1 MENEKV
7 YFYEIITNEINLG
20 TMFAERRPDM
30 ALPKNFL
37 WGGAVAAHQLEGGW
51 NEGGKGPNVCDVLTQ
66 GAHGV
71 LRRITDEVLP
81 GEIYPNHEAVD
92 FYHHYKEDIA
102 LFAEMGFKCFRTSI
116 AWTRI
121 FPMGDEA
128 EPNEEGLQFYD
139 DMFDELLKYGI
150 EPVIT
155 LSHFEMPLHL
165 AKEYGGWMNRK
176 VIDFFV
182 KFATVCFER
191 YKDKVK
197 YWMTFNEIN
206 NQMNYKNDIF
216 GWTNSGV
223 RFSQYENPE
232 EAMYQCAHHELVAS
246 ALAVKIGH
254 EINTDFQ
261 IGCMISMVPIYP
273 YSCRPAD
280 MVLSVQEMHMRY
292 FFSDIHCRGH
302 YPSYAKKMFERK
314 GFNIKMEAEDEKI
327 LSEGTVDYVG
337 FSYYMTNV
345 VDSQTTIDVSK
356 LVEASSPH
364 TVANPYAQATKW
376 GWTIDPEGLRYALNI
391 LYERY
396 EKPLFIVENGF
407 GAIDEKNPDGTCD
420 DPGRIAYLRAHIEEL
435 KKAVEEDGVDLMGYT
450 PWGCI
455 DLVSFTTGELRKRYG
470 FIYVD
475 KNDDGTGTLERS
487 KKASFDWYKEV
498 IASNGENL

>member
-1 MENEKV
+1 MS
-7 YFYEIITNEINLG
+7 
-20 TMFAERRPDM
+20 
-30 ALPKNFL
+30 LPKDFL

-51 NEGGKGPNVCDVLTQ
+51 DCGGKGPNVCDVLTA
-66 GAHGV
+66 GAYGV
-71 LRRITDEVLP
+71 PRRITDTVLE
-81 GEIYPNHEAVD
+81 GESYPNHDAID
-92 FYHHYKEDIA
+92 FYHRYKEDIA

-121 FPMGDEA
+121 FPKGDEQ
-128 EPNEEGLQFYD
+128 EPNEEGLKFYD
-139 DMFDELLKYGI
+139 DLFDELLKYGI

-165 AKEYGGWMNRK
+165 AKEYDGWMNRK

-182 KFATVCFER
+182 KFAEVCFKR

-223 RFSQYENPE
+223 KFSQYEKPE
-232 EAMYQCAHHELVAS
+232 QAMYQSAHNELVAS
-246 ALAVKIGH
+246 ALAVKLGH
-254 EINTDFQ
+254 EINPDFR

-302 YPSYAKKMFERK
+302 YPNYAKKLLERK
-314 GFNIKMEAEDEKI
+314 GYQIEMGPEDEKI
-327 LSEGTVDYVG
+327 LAEGTVDYIG
-337 FSYYMTNV
+337 FSYYMSNV
-345 VDSQTTIDVSK
+345 VNSQSFVDVSEK
-356 LVEASSPH
+356 VEASSPY
-364 TVANPYAQATKW
+364 TVENPYAKATEW

-407 GAIDEKNPDGTCD
+407 GAIDELKPDKTCE
-420 DPGRIAYLRAHIEEL
+420 DPARIAYLKAHIEEL
-435 KKAVEEDGVDLMGYT
+435 KKAVEEDGVELMGYT

-475 KNDDGTGTLERS
+475 KNDDGTGSGKRY
-487 KKASFDWYKEV
+487 KKQSFDWYKKV
-498 IASNGENL
+498 IASNGEELD